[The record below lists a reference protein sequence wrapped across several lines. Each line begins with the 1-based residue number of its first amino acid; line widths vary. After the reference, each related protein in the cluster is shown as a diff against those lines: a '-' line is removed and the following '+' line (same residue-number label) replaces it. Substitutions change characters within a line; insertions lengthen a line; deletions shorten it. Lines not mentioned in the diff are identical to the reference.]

1 MYKYYKNT
9 SMLRILM
16 YYSLLQLYFC
26 LCFLLKTTQ
35 VLISAIIVAACRT
48 TKTAITASSEVELPL
63 LVVVS
68 QGVEYVSVN

>member
-1 MYKYYKNT
+1 
-9 SMLRILM
+9 M

-26 LCFLLKTTQ
+26 LSFLLKTTQ

-48 TKTAITASSEVELPL
+48 AKTAITASSEIELPL

-68 QGVEYVSVN
+68 QGVEYVSVNLSDIPALACAHKI

>member
-1 MYKYYKNT
+1 
-9 SMLRILM
+9 M

-26 LCFLLKTTQ
+26 LSFLLKTIH